1 MFNSVKT
8 SFPFKKH
15 SDWCEDLLVSVD
27 VAGTV
32 CIAEVYESGVYH
44 LVLLALIQ
52 QIFQVAEVSV
62 AAPHSVAGAV
72 LVQQEHLTRGEPTLT
87 TLYDMVY
94 GI

>member
-1 MFNSVKT
+1 M
-8 SFPFKKH
+8 
-15 SDWCEDLLVSVD
+15 D
-27 VAGTV
+27 VTGTV
-32 CIAEVYESGVYH
+32 CIAEVDESGVDH
-44 LVLLALIQ
+44 LVFLTFVQEVL
-52 QIFQVAEVSV
+52 QVAEMSV